1 MTGRH
6 SQRISV
12 HILLFDAAP
21 AVAELASHANWAQE
35 FLANEKIQPWLAADF
50 DSVTPQLSQQHIK
63 PTTAASAQYAA
74 GPMLPQQQQ
83 RHMMTPRLAMSPHW

>member
-6 SQRISV
+6 SKQIYG
-12 HILLFDAAP
+12 HILLYDAAP

-35 FLANEKIQPWLAADF
+35 FLANEKIQPGLAADF
-50 DSVTPQLSQQHIK
+50 DSVTPQLSQHIK